1 MYFRKNFAT
10 GVDVK
15 YTMIDFTE
23 TYYNRRRFHST
34 IGYQV
39 HADTMDTFTKYIESV
54 MGPMLLAS

>member
-1 MYFRKNFAT
+1 MYFRKSFAT
-10 GVDVK
+10 GADAK

-39 HADTMDTFTKYIESV
+39 HADAMDTFTEYIEPV
-54 MGPMLLAS
+54 KGPMLLAA